1 MTRGRGVSVH
11 RADCPNAKDL
21 LRTPERIIE
30 VSWADSTK
38 GNMTYTFDLHVQAI
52 HRSNLL
58 RDVTIVISDI
68 GANIVSCSTNVH
80 KDGIAEMHFTY
91 ELSDVEQARNL
102 LQRVQE
108 IDGVFDAS
116 RTAPQ
121 RSKKESS

>member
-1 MTRGRGVSVH
+1 MCTHFLWHNIDR
-11 RADCPNAKDL
+11 
-21 LRTPERIIE
+21 E
-30 VSWADSTK
+30 VSHIVHWLEEDNALLWFGISHQCTL
-38 GNMTYTFDLHVQAI
+38 TILII
-52 HRSNLL
+52 HI
-58 RDVTIVISDI
+58 DVKPQIY
-68 GANIVSCSTNVH
+68 ANGIHGSTNADQVIH
-80 KDGIAEMHFTY
+80 VRVIPAWEHDGIAEMHFTY